1 VDGVYFTVPDTPAN
15 VAAFGKKGSDR
26 GEAAYPQMLGV
37 FLVGLSDHRLLD
49 CEWSDCHG
57 SEGDAVYRLLGQ
69 LGEGDLVM
77 MDRGISSY
85 RLFLR
90 CLQLGVSFVA
100 RISSTWKPDI
110 GKELGMGDHLVRLK
124 PGRDERRRMEK
135 DGLEAPVIQARL
147 ISFRVGDAENGD
159 IARLLTNLLDPI
171 KYPALELAQGY
182 HQRWECELAYKEMK
196 GYLTAVTHG
205 KQATTFRSKT
215 PEGCQQ
221 EFWGLALTYNLVR
234 DVMAEA
240 AKICD
245 PPISPLHLSFVDT
258 VEVLKLAQAE
268 LQTAAPQEVGILLDR
283 LLRKVAACRIDR
295 PRRKRV
301 YPRKV
306 KRKMSNFQKKGPEDR
321 QILRDFAAEIRL
333 VSQ

>member
-1 VDGVYFTVPDTPAN
+1 
-15 VAAFGKKGSDR
+15 
-26 GEAAYPQMLGV
+26 
-37 FLVGLSDHRLLD
+37 
-49 CEWSDCHG
+49 
-57 SEGDAVYRLLGQ
+57 VYRLLGQ